1 MQDEKKII
9 QEILAGD
16 KQKYELLV
24 REHNRLLFRTLRGLF
39 ANEAD
44 VQDLMQETYI
54 IGYQKLAQFKMESK
68 LSTWLVRIALNL
80 SYRKLASL
88 KKETYLSD
96 LSEFSFNKIEAIME
110 QSADQTHSE
119 NDRTLLIKTL
129 EKLIDELG
137 NDSKVVFILREVEG
151 LSIKEISESLGISSE
166 NVKVRLH
173 RAKKSLKGAL
183 LKDQQ
188 LKSIFEFGNW
198 HCDNIV
204 LNVLKKI

>member
-9 QEILAGD
+9 QEILAGN
-16 KQKYELLV
+16 KQKYELLI
-24 REHNRLLFRTLRGLF
+24 RAHNPLLFRTLRGLF

-68 LSTWLVRIALNL
+68 FSTWLVRIALNL
-80 SYRKLASL
+80 SYRKLAAL
-88 KKETYLSD
+88 KKETSLSD

-110 QSADQTHSE
+110 QNADQTHSE
-119 NDRTLLIKTL
+119 NDHLLLVKTL

-151 LSIKEISESLGISSE
+151 LSIKEISESLGISNE

-173 RAKKSLKGAL
+173 RAKKSLKVAL

-188 LKSIFEFGNW
+188 LKSIFEFGNLQ
-198 HCDNIV
+198 CDKLV
-204 LNVLKKI
+204 FNVLKYI